1 MKPAAFEYFAP
12 ATVDEA
18 LALLHEH
25 GDEAKILAGGQSLM
39 PLMNLR
45 LARPKVIVD
54 INRISGLDGIAA
66 SADGGLAIG
75 ALARQ
80 RAVEKSA
87 LVRERHPLLV
97 AAMPLIGHFQIRNR
111 GTIGGSIVHADP
123 AAELP
128 ALSLLLNC
136 EFLLARKDG
145 ARVIAAADFFLGYLT
160 TAIEPGELLTEIRL
174 PKWRAGTAWGID
186 EIARRNGDFA
196 LVGVAIRAE
205 LNGGGIFQDVAI
217 VMFGVGGKPQRIE
230 CAEAILKGRPIEPGV
245 LRALGQAVA
254 DELEPDSDIHASS
267 AYRKEVGGVL
277 ARRVLES
284 ALAKIRNVEPS
295 DSAAKVS
302 P

>member
-45 LARPKVIVD
+45 LARPKVVVD

-66 SADGGLAIG
+66 TADGGLAIG

-80 RAVEKSA
+80 RAVEKSP
-87 LVRERHPLLV
+87 LVRERNPLLV

-111 GTIGGSIVHADP
+111 GTIGGSIVHGDP

-145 ARVIAAADFFLGYLT
+145 ARVISASDFFLGYLT

-174 PKWRAGTAWGID
+174 PKWRAGAAWAID
-186 EIARRNGDFA
+186 EIARRKGDFA
-196 LVGVAIRAE
+196 LVGALVRAE
-205 LNGGGIFQDVAI
+205 MNGGGILQDVAI

-230 CAEAILKGRPIEPGV
+230 SAEAILKGRPIEQGV
-245 LRALGQAVA
+245 LRALSRAIA
-254 DELEPDSDIHASS
+254 DELTPDSDIHAS
-267 AYRKEVGGVL
+267 AEYRKEVGGVL

-284 ALAKIRNVEPS
+284 ALANIRNVEL
-295 DSAAKVS
+295 
-302 P
+302 